1 MIASILGD
9 RDVPNL
15 GTKLEQAKMLHI
27 DGKDSAKGHM
37 AMLKADSARIAPS
50 SNYRPIPV

>member
-9 RDVPNL
+9 RDGPNL
-15 GTKLEQAKMLHI
+15 GTRLEQPKMLHI